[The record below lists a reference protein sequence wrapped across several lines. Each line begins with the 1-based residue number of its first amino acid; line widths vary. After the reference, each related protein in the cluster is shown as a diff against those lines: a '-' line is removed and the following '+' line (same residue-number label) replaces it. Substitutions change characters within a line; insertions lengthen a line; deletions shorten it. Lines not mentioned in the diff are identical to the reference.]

1 MSCTSGTAMK
11 FASLTTILVV
21 AASIATA
28 SSALAAGRDEDGIDK
43 SAADTFDSRMFGAK
57 PAEKSW
63 ACFVRKYDGE
73 HLAQHPKQKVSTM
86 KLLMTAEIPS
96 DASTFNYSFRLG
108 VKYRNR
114 SVKFESFGDC
124 GHVVAEDTGQEI
136 RFGCGV
142 DCDGGGLGVALAK
155 DDKSAVVRLGRV
167 RIWKRHTSP
176 EETAEDLVAG
186 DNDGKFRVDR
196 TDLRECAELVT
207 DRKELAA
214 LKRK

>member
-1 MSCTSGTAMK
+1 MK
-11 FASLTTILVV
+11 FASLATILVF
-21 AASIATA
+21 AASIAAA
-28 SSALAAGRDEDGIDK
+28 SSAHAAGRDEDGIDK
-43 SAADTFDSRMFGAK
+43 SAADTFDSRMFGAT
-57 PAEKSW
+57 PAKKSY
-63 ACFVRKYDGE
+63 ACFVRKYDSA

-96 DASTFNYSFRLG
+96 DADTFNYSFRLG
-108 VKYRNR
+108 VKYRSR
-114 SVKFESFGDC
+114 STNLESFGDC

-155 DDKSAVVRLGRV
+155 DDKSAVVGLARV
-167 RIWKRHTSP
+167 RIWKRNTAP

-186 DNDGKFRVDR
+186 DDDAKFRLDR
-196 TDLRECAELVT
+196 TELRECAELIT

-214 LKRK
+214 LRRK

>member
-1 MSCTSGTAMK
+1 MK
-11 FASLTTILVV
+11 FASLATMLVL

-28 SSALAAGRDEDGIDK
+28 SSAQAAGRDEEGIDK
-43 SAADTFDSRMFGAK
+43 SAADAFDGRMFGA
-57 PAEKSW
+57 AATRKSF
-63 ACFVRKYDGE
+63 ACFVRKYDSD
-73 HLAQHPKQKVSTM
+73 HLAQHPKQKVANM

-108 VKYRNR
+108 IKYRNR
-114 SVKFESFGDC
+114 STNLESLGDC

-155 DDKSAVVRLGRV
+155 DDKSAIVALSRV
-167 RIWKRHTSP
+167 RIWKRNTAP

-186 DNDGKFRVDR
+186 GDDAKFRLDR
-196 TDLRECAELVT
+196 AELRECSDLVT
-207 DRKELAA
+207 DRKELAE

>member
-1 MSCTSGTAMK
+1 MK
-11 FASLTTILVV
+11 FASLATILVL
-21 AASIATA
+21 AASIAAASTA
-28 SSALAAGRDEDGIDK
+28 QAAGRDEEGIDK
-43 SAADTFDSRMFGAK
+43 SAADAFDGRMFGVTPAK
-57 PAEKSW
+57 KSY
-63 ACFVRKYDGE
+63 ACFVRKYDSA

-114 SVKFESFGDC
+114 STNFESFGDC
-124 GHVVAEDTGQEI
+124 GHVVAEDTGQEV

-155 DDKSAVVRLGRV
+155 DDKSAVVQLERV
-167 RIWKRHTSP
+167 RIWRRNTAP
-176 EETAEDLVAG
+176 EETAEDLGAG
-186 DNDGKFRVDR
+186 ADDKKFRLDR
-196 TDLRECAELVT
+196 TELRDCAELVT
-207 DRKELAA
+207 DRKELAE

>member
-1 MSCTSGTAMK
+1 MK
-11 FASLTTILVV
+11 FASLTTILVF
-21 AASIATA
+21 AASIVTA

-43 SAADTFDSRMFGAK
+43 SAADAFDSRMFGAT
-57 PAEKSW
+57 PAKKSY
-63 ACFVRKYDGE
+63 ACFVRKYDSD
-73 HLAQHPKQKVSTM
+73 HLAQHPKQKVATM

-114 SVKFESFGDC
+114 STNFESFGDC
-124 GHVVAEDTGQEI
+124 GHVVAENTGQEI

-155 DDKSAVVRLGRV
+155 DDKSAVVQFERV
-167 RIWKRHTSP
+167 RIWRRNTSP
-176 EETAEDLVAG
+176 EETAKDLVAG
-186 DNDGKFRVDR
+186 ADDGKFRVDR
-196 TDLRECAELVT
+196 ADLRECAELVT
-207 DRKELAA
+207 DRKELAE

>member
-1 MSCTSGTAMK
+1 MK
-11 FASLTTILVV
+11 FASLATMLVL

-28 SSALAAGRDEDGIDK
+28 SSAQAAGRDEEGIDK
-43 SAADTFDSRMFGAK
+43 SAADAFDGRMFGA
-57 PAEKSW
+57 AATRKSF
-63 ACFVRKYDGE
+63 ACFVRKYDSD
-73 HLAQHPKQKVSTM
+73 HLAQHPKQKVANM

-114 SVKFESFGDC
+114 STNLESFGDC

-155 DDKSAVVRLGRV
+155 DDKSAIVALSRV
-167 RIWKRHTSP
+167 RIWKRNTAP
-176 EETAEDLVAG
+176 EETAEDLGAG
-186 DNDGKFRVDR
+186 GDDAKFRLDR
-196 TDLRECAELVT
+196 AELRECSDLVT
-207 DRKELAA
+207 DRKELAE
-214 LKRK
+214 LKRE

>member
-1 MSCTSGTAMK
+1 
-11 FASLTTILVV
+11 
-21 AASIATA
+21 
-28 SSALAAGRDEDGIDK
+28 
-43 SAADTFDSRMFGAK
+43 
-57 PAEKSW
+57 
-63 ACFVRKYDGE
+63 
-73 HLAQHPKQKVSTM
+73 M

-114 SVKFESFGDC
+114 STNLESFGDC

-142 DCDGGGLGVALAK
+142 DCDGGGLGVALAR
-155 DDKSAVVRLGRV
+155 DDKSAVVGLARV
-167 RIWKRHTSP
+167 RVWKRNTAP

-186 DNDGKFRVDR
+186 DDDAKFRLDR
-196 TDLRECAELVT
+196 AELRDCTDLVT
-207 DRKELAA
+207 DRKELAE

>member
-1 MSCTSGTAMK
+1 MK
-11 FASLTTILVV
+11 FASLATMLVL

-28 SSALAAGRDEDGIDK
+28 SSGQAAGRDEEGIDK
-43 SAADTFDSRMFGAK
+43 SAADAFDGRMFGA
-57 PAEKSW
+57 AATRKSF
-63 ACFVRKYDGE
+63 ACFVRKYDSD
-73 HLAQHPKQKVSTM
+73 HLAQHPKQKVANM

-114 SVKFESFGDC
+114 STNLESFGDC

-155 DDKSAVVRLGRV
+155 DDKSAIVALSRV
-167 RIWKRHTSP
+167 RIWKRNTAP

-186 DNDGKFRVDR
+186 GDDAKFRLDR
-196 TDLRECAELVT
+196 AELRECSDLVT
-207 DRKELAA
+207 DRKELAE